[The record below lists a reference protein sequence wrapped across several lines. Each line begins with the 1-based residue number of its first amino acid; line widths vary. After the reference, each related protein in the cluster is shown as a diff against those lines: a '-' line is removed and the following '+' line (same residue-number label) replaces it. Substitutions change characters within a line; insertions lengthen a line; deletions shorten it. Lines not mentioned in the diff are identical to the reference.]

1 MNVSGD
7 YDRRVGFV
15 DHVWRGERLWVARGT
30 LGKVIAPTSFITARN
45 SHDESTESTR
55 GHKNR
60 SDDGCCD
67 AKALRSAV
75 IRARVSQSTISRR
88 GGGGMRWKTF
98 LHRISTRHDESF
110 KRFQLAVAGLKEAVR
125 FPHGKTHNNNMHNRK
140 STFRYRFFPSTLI
153 LLPSPSLPSCP
164 IYDASLAFRS
174 SRLHV
179 NRADSM
185 CGAIEE
191 R

>member
-1 MNVSGD
+1 MGRERNIGKGYRANQFHNRSK
-7 YDRRVGFV
+7 FS
-15 DHVWRGERLWVARGT
+15 WRINWINTIRLYV
-30 LGKVIAPTSFITARN
+30 N
-45 SHDESTESTR
+45 C

-98 LHRISTRHDESF
+98 LHRISTRHDDSF
-110 KRFQLAVAGLKEAVR
+110 KRFQLVVAGLKEAVR

-164 IYDASLAFRS
+164 IYDASLAFSLFAIACKSGRFIVWS
-174 SRLHV
+174 DWRTV
-179 NRADSM
+179 RRRARRTFLQQ
-185 CGAIEE
+185 CNN
-191 R
+191 